1 MTPRSV
7 VDVLEREEFTFIL
20 DVCASK
26 QSAKAPAWYDEDE
39 DAFKQEWALDVEAS
53 VRQRGISPVLP
64 AAWCNPPYGRYLGKG
79 VGDWIAK
86 GLEESRKGLTIVYLL
101 PCNKQDQ
108 TWWHKLVEPFAEVRP
123 VLGRIHFLDPLT
135 GKRPVKW
142 SEKREAFVQDGN
154 SQGSVFVIFGPNYK
168 PIAPRRTFDARGLS

>member
-1 MTPRSV
+1 MTPPSV
-7 VDVLEREEFTFIL
+7 VAVLERDEFTFVL

-26 QSAKAPAWYDEDE
+26 QSTKAPAWYDEDE
-39 DAFKQEWALDVEAS
+39 DAFKQNWAEDVS
-53 VRQRGISPVLP
+53 GRYRRGIEHKGTL

-79 VGDWIAK
+79 VGDWVAK

-108 TWWHKLVEPFAEVRP
+108 EWWHTLVEPYAEVRP

-135 GKRPVKW
+135 GKRPTKW

-154 SQGSVFVIFGPNYK
+154 SQGSVLVIFGPDYK
-168 PIAPRRTFDARGLS
+168 PISPRRTFDARGLS